1 MWCNYKI
8 QTSLKGLRRI
18 INALIWT
25 IAGLYLA
32 LVLLLSL
39 PAVKAF
45 IASKVSDAL
54 SEKLGTSVAI
64 KSADISIPNRLTVND
79 VLILDQDQQ
88 QMLLAPRLSAKIKI
102 PDLING
108 KITISSAQVFG
119 LKANLYKKTAD
130 SPLNFQFV
138 LDSLASKDTTKHTP
152 LNLEISSL
160 IIRRSEVAY
169 NQLDDYNTQ
178 KFSTKHINI
187 SDISA
192 HVILN
197 KLTDDSLDVNIKRV
211 SLKEKRG
218 FQLKKLSLKMLAGM
232 SSARL
237 TDLNIELPGSR
248 ISVPALV
255 ASYETENKKLKRGSL
270 HLDGK
275 LSPSIVTLSD
285 LGSFVSVLND
295 FNKTVSMSA
304 NIGGTDR
311 KIDINNINVSLDNDL
326 SVLADCSLLP
336 VGNGL
341 DWNVR
346 LHNLTT
352 SSAGIASIA
361 NGLHQQ
367 SIPKPVEVLG
377 NVTLSGEAKKAN
389 NNIDISG
396 KLSTA
401 VGSSDLDLNIVGD
414 NAKLNVLADALD
426 LEQLTGNKDLGAL
439 SGSIT
444 ADGVLRDGKLLS
456 ANGNADIKSLIFKKH
471 HYKDIKATGDYA
483 ADKALDI
490 DLHINDEA
498 CMADL
503 VANYNIASKTPSGT
517 LHGTV
522 AALNPNEMGLT
533 DRWGDGVFSFGIDG
547 SFTGT
552 DINNAVGN
560 VVVKDLS
567 MQSETNNYHL
577 NNLELTKT
585 ADNGKHALRLKSDF
599 ASLLAEGEFN
609 YETVAN
615 SITNAIYNRL
625 PTLPGIKHS
634 KGTNNRLNV
643 YATINKSDWA
653 QKLLGMDLALNEPA
667 HLVANI
673 DDNKHLVDITLD
685 AADFAYNG
693 SNYKNGYLLLT
704 CPNDTMRM
712 VANAMT
718 KDRKSSATYTLR
730 AQAIDNQ
737 LTSKFVFHSDGK
749 HVLKGEMNAVASFST
764 NGEGQSQAD
773 VNIKPSQV
781 YVNDSVWTIDPAHIK
796 YYAKHLEVERFAV
809 HHADQRIAINGK
821 ATDSTDDELKV
832 ELKDVNVS
840 YILGLVNF
848 HSVEFAGNATGEA
861 HGRSLFGKPEADAK
875 LIVKNFTFMDGRL
888 GTLDAKANWNIDEGA
903 INIDAIALDETGK
916 TKIDGFVS
924 PKNSELD
931 LKVHADGTRL
941 EFLEYFCDTFLDHV
955 DVYGWGDINVV
966 GPFKAIQLV
975 GEARVSGKTNVTPLN
990 TTYTI
995 QNAHAIL
1002 VPDDIALIND
1012 TIFDRDNHI
1021 GIVNGHLRHKH
1032 LGNFTYDIDI
1042 EAQNLLGY
1050 DTHDFGNDTFYGTAY
1065 VTGDCSIRGKSG
1077 EVVIDIDATPNA
1089 GSQIVYNAAS
1099 PDAISNR
1106 EFITWNDRNA
1116 TTPPSD
1122 DDEEEAAAVKE
1133 RKISSD
1139 LYLNFLIHCNPDAT
1153 IRLLMDPVSGDYI
1166 ALQGNGVLR
1175 AQYYD
1180 KGSFEIFGNYNVESG
1195 VYKLSIQN
1203 AIKRDF
1209 EFLPGGSIAFGGDA
1223 YNAGLNLQAQ
1233 YTVNGVS
1240 LSDINIGKSFSNN
1253 NIRVDCLMNI
1263 TGTPYQPRVDFSL
1276 DMPTVSNDAKQMVM
1290 SLMNSEEEIRQQ
1302 VVYLLAV
1309 GRFLNQGSN
1318 NAYAGDASRQSQ
1330 TSLAMQS
1337 ILSGTIS
1344 QELSS
1349 ILDNIAGSNNWNF
1362 GANISTGDEG
1372 LYNAEYEGLVS
1383 GRLLNNRL
1391 IVNGQ
1396 FGYRDNANAT
1406 SSFIGDFDI
1415 RYLLKPSGNAAIKIY
1430 NQTNDK
1436 YFTKN
1441 SLNTQGVGLILKRD
1455 FNGWRDFFLFTRRKK
1470 NE

>member
-1 MWCNYKI
+1 MKDI
-8 QTSLKGLRRI
+8 RRI
-18 INALIWT
+18 INMLIWSL
-25 IAGLYLA
+25 AGLYLII
-32 LVLLLSL
+32 VLLLSL
-39 PAVKAF
+39 PAVKTF
-45 IASKVSDAL
+45 IASKVSTTL
-54 SEKLGTSVAI
+54 SDKLGTSVVV
-64 KSADISIPNRLTVND
+64 KSADISIPNRITVND
-79 VLILDQDQQ
+79 VLILDQQEQ
-88 QMLLAPRLSAKIKI
+88 QMLVAPRLSAKIKI
-102 PDLING
+102 LDLING
-108 KITISSAQVFG
+108 KITISSAQIFG
-119 LKANLYKKTAD
+119 LKANLYRKTAD
-130 SPLNFQFV
+130 SPVNFQFV

-160 IIRRSEVAY
+160 IIRRSEVSY
-169 NQLDDYNTQ
+169 NQLDDYNNQ
-178 KFSTKHINI
+178 KFSTKHINL

-192 HVILN
+192 HVLLN
-197 KLTDDSLDVNIKRV
+197 KLTDDSLDVNIKRI

-218 FQLKKLSLKMLAGM
+218 FELKKLSLKLLAGM
-232 SSARL
+232 SGTHL
-237 TDLNIELPGSR
+237 TDLNIELPNSH
-248 ISVPALV
+248 ITIPDIT
-255 ASYETENKKLKRGSL
+255 ASYKTENKKIKKGSL
-270 HLDGK
+270 QLEGK
-275 LSPSIVTLSD
+275 LSPSSVMLSD
-285 LGSFVSVLND
+285 LGTFASALND
-295 FNKTVSMSA
+295 FNKKVSLSA
-304 NIGGTDR
+304 NISGNDR
-311 KIDINNINVSLDNDL
+311 KIDISDINVSLDNDL
-326 SVLADCSLLP
+326 SLLAECSLFP
-336 VGNGL
+336 VVNGL
-341 DWNVR
+341 DWNIR
-346 LHNLTT
+346 LHDLTT
-352 SSAGIASIA
+352 SSAGIASIV
-361 NGLHQQ
+361 NGMHKQAV
-367 SIPKPVEVLG
+367 PKPVEVLG
-377 NVTLSGEAKKAN
+377 NVSLTGEAKKSN
-389 NNIDISG
+389 NNIDISS
-396 KLSTA
+396 KIKTS
-401 VGSSDLDLNIVGD
+401 VGSSDINMNIVGD

-426 LEQLTGNKDLGAL
+426 LEQLTGNKELGPL
-439 SGSIT
+439 SGSVNV
-444 ADGVLRDGKLLS
+444 DGILHDGKLLS
-456 ANGNADIKSLIFKKH
+456 ANGNADINSFTFKKH
-471 HYKDIKATGDYA
+471 HYKDIKAIGDYS
-483 ADKALDI
+483 ADKALNV
-490 DLHINDEA
+490 DLHIHDEA

-503 VANYNIASKTPSGT
+503 TANYNTASTTPSGT
-517 LHGTV
+517 IHGTV
-522 AALNPNEMGLT
+522 AMLNPNDMGFT

-547 SFTGT
+547 SFTGNN
-552 DINNAVGN
+552 INSAVGS
-560 VVVKDLS
+560 VAVKDLT
-567 MQSETNNYHL
+567 MQSEDNSYHL
-577 NNLELTKT
+577 QNLELTKS
-585 ADNGKHALRLKSDF
+585 ADNGKQALRLKSDF

-609 YETVAN
+609 FETVAN
-615 SITNAIYNRL
+615 SITNAIYKRL

-634 KGTNNRLNV
+634 KGTNNQLNV
-643 YATINKSDWA
+643 YATISKSDWA
-653 QKLLGMDLALNEPA
+653 QKLLGIDLALNEPA

-673 DDNKHLVDITLD
+673 DDSKHLVDITLD

-730 AQAIDNQ
+730 AQAIDNN
-737 LTSKFVFHSDGK
+737 LTTKFVFHSDGK
-749 HVLKGEMNAVASFST
+749 HVLKGEMNAVASFSE
-764 NGEGQSQAD
+764 NAGGQSQAD
-773 VNIKPSQV
+773 VKILPSQI
-781 YVNDSVWTIDPAHIK
+781 YVNDSVWAIDPAHIK
-796 YYAKHLEVERFAV
+796 YYAKHLEVEHFAI
-809 HHADQRIAINGK
+809 HHADQSIAINGK
-821 ATDSTDDELKV
+821 ATDSIDDELKV

-861 HGRSLFGKPEADAK
+861 HGRSLFGKPEADAN
-875 LIVKNFTFMDGRL
+875 LSVKNFTFMDGRL
-888 GTLDAKANWNIDEGA
+888 GTLNAKANWNIEEGA

-966 GPFKAIQLV
+966 GPFKSIQLI
-975 GEARVSGKTNVTPLN
+975 GEARVNGKTNVTPLN
-990 TTYTI
+990 TSYTLH
-995 QNAHAIL
+995 NAHAIL
-1002 VPDDIALIND
+1002 VPDDISLVND
-1012 TIFDRDNHI
+1012 TIYDRDNHI

-1032 LGNFTYDIDI
+1032 LGNFTYDIGI
-1042 EAQNLLGY
+1042 EAQNLLAY
-1050 DTHDFGNDTFYGTAY
+1050 DTHDFGDDTFYGTAFI
-1065 VTGDCSIRGKSG
+1065 TGDCSIRGKSG
-1077 EVVIDIDATPNA
+1077 EVVIDVDATPNA

-1116 TTPPSD
+1116 IVAEKD
-1122 DDEEEAAAVKE
+1122 NDDEEEKTTLKE

-1139 LYLNFLIHCNPDAT
+1139 LYLNFLIHCTPDAT
-1153 IRLLMDPVSGDYI
+1153 LRLLMDPVSGDYI

-1318 NAYAGDASRQSQ
+1318 NAYTGDASRQSQ

-1391 IVNGQ
+1391 LMNGQ
-1396 FGYRDNANAT
+1396 FGYRDNPNAT

-1415 RYLLKPSGNAAIKIY
+1415 RYLLVPNGNAAVKIY

-1455 FNGWRDFFLFTRRKK
+1455 FNGWRDFFNFTRRRKEK
-1470 NE
+1470 